1 MSRSPECSEG
11 EGSDSTDGE
20 ILSAAKDDSQDRL
33 SPAFDETNMVAFR
46 EKKQEEEAKQQKR
59 PVGTYSC
66 SLEQEKVA

>member
-1 MSRSPECSEG
+1 MIKGHDVGKHLGSRG
-11 EGSDSTDGE
+11 W
-20 ILSAAKDDSQDRL
+20 L